1 MSPRDF
7 NPLSPHGE
15 RPLHVAGERYA
26 GHISIHS
33 PHTGRDQAALEL
45 LGVETI
51 SIHSPHTGRD
61 PPQRGGNAR
70 PHSDFNPLS
79 PHGERHMRTKTAKS
93 REKFQSTLPTRGE
106 TLFLPPGYVYGFHF
120 NPLSPHGER
129 PGRDGKLGAY
139 AGRFQSTLP
148 TRGETPSGSIP
159 SYGDLIS
166 IHSPHTGRDRG
177 GGRALLHHAFQSTLP
192 TRGETHRRSKRAYF
206 MGNFNPLSPHGERR
220 IVGYDAKSAIEFQST
235 LPTRGETSLYLIY
248 TYNI

>member
-1 MSPRDF
+1 MLIISVKRDTEQFQSTLPTRGETRLFYRANAGRNISIHSPHTGRDSTPSTAPVSPRDF

-148 TRGETPSGSIP
+148 TWGETPAAP
-159 SYGDLIS
+159 S
-166 IHSPHTGRDRG
+166 PAT
-177 GGRALLHHAFQSTLP
+177 
-192 TRGETHRRSKRAYF
+192 
-206 MGNFNPLSPHGERR
+206 
-220 IVGYDAKSAIEFQST
+220 AI
-235 LPTRGETSLYLIY
+235 
-248 TYNI
+248 